1 MAPEQFDGSKVSTA
15 TDIYSFG
22 ATMYHALTGRPPFVA
37 GNAMALMRRHFTDTA
52 KPISEIRFDIP
63 AAWNHL
69 IIDQCMAK
77 QPGDRPQSM
86 QSVIESMDALL
97 QGS

>member
-22 ATMYHALTGRPPFVA
+22 ATMYHALTGRPPFEA
-37 GNAMALMRRHFTDTA
+37 SNAMELMRRHFTNTA
-52 KPISEIRFDIP
+52 KPISKIRFDLP
-63 AAWNHL
+63 AAWDHL

-77 QPGDRPQSM
+77 QPGNRPQSM